1 MLKFIT
7 GGAGTGK
14 SREMMQRITAA
25 VSEGKQVLAIVPD
38 QFNFEYN
45 RLLYDHMGM
54 ELFNRMEIVS
64 FSRLARYI
72 FLVCGGLKGS
82 YADDAVK
89 NIIMSRAISV
99 LSRENAL
106 SYYHRQA
113 KRRSFTDD
121 ALEFVKTF
129 SANNIT
135 PEELASSAEGLSGN
149 LADKIKDV
157 SLLISEYRRLLAQ
170 AGFKDNSTDIGLAAE
185 KAAQSSYFAD
195 KYVFID
201 EFKSFTPDETEML
214 RSIIKGAA
222 ECTLCL
228 TTENRH
234 PVNGSVFE
242 VSDRTIL
249 KLHSF
254 AGISERTHLEEY
266 RRFKAPELEFYSRNV
281 LRPVREK
288 FSGKASALKVFKAGD
303 CYDETDYICAEINRL
318 VSEEGYNYSDI
329 VVASRTKET
338 YSSVIDAAFERY
350 DIPFYTDERQN
361 ASHKSL
367 IIFIKTA
374 VKTAASK
381 SFKTED
387 ILRYAK
393 TGFTELGDEALN
405 ELENY
410 CYKWGVEGKL
420 WNEPF
425 NAEPDNTEVE
435 KSRLKLMTPIINLK
449 EKASAERA
457 DKFCIAIS
465 DFLKETNAAGHI
477 FELIKNAEED
487 DPESVYAVTLKRELK
502 QLWEQLCGML
512 QSIFSALGET
522 QMTIT
527 EFADIFES
535 AASKITLSAPPQATN
550 SVHFNAIH
558 LSRFSNPKVL
568 FIIGAN
574 ENSFPFTAK
583 ASHLLTDRDILELN
597 SAGIEIHGSIPE
609 KTSEE
614 RFAVYNAVSA
624 PSEKLYICYP
634 TAEISG
640 TPLYP
645 SSVVKQTLDMFGS
658 DNIMLTEENVGALHY
673 CRSERSGYYR
683 YVQDHKRNETDIFS
697 IEEALSRFR
706 PENSRRIFMLKNPS
720 DAEKYILSL
729 HTSGKLFGKN
739 IKLSASRFEDY
750 QKCPFMYLC
759 KSGLKLYPRKKIE
772 YNPQSR
778 GNIIHYCMENVI
790 KNSGSDFTSKTPD
803 EIYSAVSKAFSDYY
817 NSSNIGGGYGKTAR
831 FNAAYDRLKNTAVSL
846 VLCIKEEFSH
856 SGFAPSDFEYIFAN
870 TGTPDEPAFKLEFR
884 SPDGEKCSVV
894 FNGTIDRID
903 KAEINGRNYI
913 RVVDYKTGSKDFS
926 LTNVANGLDMQM
938 LLYLF
943 AVTDSTSDGGYHG
956 SQSAGILYMPARDT
970 KLSEKTKISPDE
982 EMQREIR
989 SETMRMKGLVL
1000 KDGDDTSVI
1009 CAMDD
1014 TVLSPE
1020 NTVKDK
1026 AEADYIPVTLKKG
1039 VIQNSNTATSEEF
1052 EILREFCCGKLTET
1066 ASKIRQGEFDANPLL
1081 TRTNHGN
1088 APCIYCDYRSVCS
1101 NYPVSEKSRKLFNS
1115 DEALKEIFGSANDNE
1130 KGEEN

>member
-14 SREMMQRITAA
+14 SREMMKRITEA
-25 VSEGKQVLAIVPD
+25 VSQGRQVLAIVPD

-45 RLLYDHMGM
+45 RLLYGYMGM

-72 FLVCGGLKGS
+72 FLACGGLKGS
-82 YADDAVK
+82 YADDTVK

-129 SANNIT
+129 GANNVS
-135 PEELASSAEGLSGN
+135 PEDLAASAEDLSGN
-149 LADKIKDV
+149 LADKIRDV
-157 SLLISEYRRLLAQ
+157 SLILSEYHRLLSE
-170 AGFKDNSTDIGLAAE
+170 AGFKDNATDIGLAAE
-185 KAAQSSYFAD
+185 KAMQNDYFAGR
-195 KYVFID
+195 YVFID

-214 RSIIKGAA
+214 RSVIKGAA
-222 ECTLCL
+222 ECTVCL
-228 TTENRH
+228 TTENRQLI
-234 PVNGSVFE
+234 NGSVFE
-242 VSDRTIL
+242 VSDRTVS

-254 AGISERTHLEEY
+254 AGISDRTHLEEY
-266 RRFKAPELEFYSRNV
+266 HRFKVPELEFYSRNV
-281 LRPVREK
+281 LRPVRGK
-288 FSGKASALKVFKAGD
+288 FSGTASALKVFRAGD

-318 VSEEGYNYSDI
+318 VSEEGYDYSDI
-329 VVASRTKET
+329 AVASRNKEA

-350 DIPFYTDERQN
+350 DIPFYTDEKQN
-361 ASHKSL
+361 ASHKAL
-367 IIFIKTA
+367 IIFIRTA

-387 ILRYAK
+387 ILRCAK
-393 TGFTELGDEALN
+393 TGFAGLDDEALN

-410 CYKWGVEGKL
+410 CYKWGVDGTL
-420 WNEPF
+420 WEEPF
-425 NAEPDNTEVE
+425 SAEPENISVE
-435 KSRLKLMTPIINLK
+435 ESRLKLMTPIIRLK
-449 EKASAERA
+449 EKASAQRA
-457 DKFCIAIS
+457 DKFCIAVS
-465 DFLKETNAAGHI
+465 DFLKETDAAGHI
-477 FELIKNAEED
+477 FELIKNAEGT
-487 DPESVYAVTLKRELK
+487 DPENVYAVTLRRELK
-502 QLWEQLCGML
+502 QLWEQLCTTL
-512 QSIFSALGET
+512 QSIFYALGDTELT
-522 QMTIT
+522 MT

-535 AASKITLSAPPQATN
+535 AASKITLSAPPQTTN

-558 LSRFSNPKVL
+558 LSRFSNPRVL

-574 ENSFPFTAK
+574 ENWFPFTAK

-597 SAGIEIHGSIPE
+597 GAGIEIHGSITE

-624 PSEKLYICYP
+624 PSERLYICYP
-634 TAEISG
+634 SAEISG
-640 TPLYP
+640 APLYP
-645 SSVVKQTLDMFGS
+645 SSVVKQTLNMFGS
-658 DNIMLTEENVGALHY
+658 DNILLTEESVGALHY

-683 YVQDHKRNETDIFS
+683 YVQDHKRTEEDILS

-720 DAEKYILSL
+720 DSERYTLSAE
-729 HTSGKLFGKN
+729 TSGRLFGRN

-790 KNSGSDFTSKTPD
+790 KGFGRDFAAKTPD
-803 EIYSAVSKAFSDYY
+803 EIARAVSKAFSDYY
-817 NSSNIGGGYGKTAR
+817 NSENIGGGYGKTAR
-831 FNAAYDRLKNTAVSL
+831 FNAAYARLKETAVSL
-846 VLCIKEEFSH
+846 VMRIRDEFSH
-856 SGFAPSDFEYIFAN
+856 SGFTPSDFEYTFAN
-870 TGTPDEPAFKLEFR
+870 TGTPDEPAFRLEFT
-884 SPDGEKCSVV
+884 SDSGEKCSVV

-903 KAEINGRNYI
+903 KAEINGKNYI

-926 LTNVANGLDMQM
+926 LTSVANGLDMQM

-943 AVTDSTSDGGYHG
+943 AVTDNNSRGGYHG
-956 SQSAGILYMPARDT
+956 SESAGILYMPARDT
-970 KLSEKTKISPDE
+970 KLSDKTKTSPDE
-982 EMQREIR
+982 AMQREIR

-1000 KDGDDTSVI
+1000 KDGDDASVI

-1020 NTVKDK
+1020 NTAKDK

-1039 VIQNSNTATSEEF
+1039 VIQNANTATSAEF
-1052 EILREFCCGKLTET
+1052 EMLREFCCGKLTET
-1066 ASKIRQGEFDANPLL
+1066 ASKIRRGDFDAQPLL
-1081 TRTNHGN
+1081 TPTPGGN
-1088 APCIYCDYRSVCS
+1088 APCVFCDYRSVCS
-1101 NYPVSEKSRKLFNS
+1101 NYPVNEKSRVLLNS
-1115 DEALKEIFGSANDNE
+1115 AEALKEIFGSSENDTEGE
-1130 KGEEN
+1130 KN